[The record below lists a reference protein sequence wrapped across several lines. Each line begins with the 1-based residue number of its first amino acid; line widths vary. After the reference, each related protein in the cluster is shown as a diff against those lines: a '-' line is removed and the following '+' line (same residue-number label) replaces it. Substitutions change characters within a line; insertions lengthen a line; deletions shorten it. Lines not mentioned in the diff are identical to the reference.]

1 MNESGGC
8 PFDFKSMLQLQCNL
22 WNGFMDRLRS
32 LNQQQ
37 VQAALGALMMHEDKL
52 WMPTLTRT
60 IVESN
65 IVSRDRAV
73 FT

>member
-1 MNESGGC
+1 
-8 PFDFKSMLQLQCNL
+8 
-22 WNGFMDRLRS
+22 MDRLRS